1 MRSQSQGSS
10 AQASCLAPFSIDE
23 LEIGLRSLGRDDV
36 DLNAFWD
43 ENILGFRQTVLL
55 AIRETSDAL
64 LSPSLKLR
72 WRIELEGQLDALVGY
87 IKLADR
93 YIARRFP
100 DPDGTEA
107 RQPAGGPRIH

>member
-1 MRSQSQGSS
+1 M
-10 AQASCLAPFSIDE
+10 SIEE
-23 LEIGLRSLGRDDV
+23 LEIGLRSLRRDDV

-43 ENILGFRQTVLL
+43 ENIFGFRQTVLF

-64 LSPSLKLR
+64 LSPKLTLP
-72 WRIELEGQLDALVGY
+72 WRVELETQLEALVRY

-100 DPDGTEA
+100 NPDA
-107 RQPAGGPRIH
+107 SAAQQPSNRSRIH